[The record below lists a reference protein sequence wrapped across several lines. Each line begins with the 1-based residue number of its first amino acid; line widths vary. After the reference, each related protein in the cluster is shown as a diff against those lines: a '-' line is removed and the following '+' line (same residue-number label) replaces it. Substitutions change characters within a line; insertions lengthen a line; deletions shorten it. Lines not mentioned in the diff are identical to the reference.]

1 MKCCDLSA
9 GGLRE
14 PLVFQ
19 RRQTQSDGMGGQ
31 DLDWVDLFSAK
42 GDVRPLS
49 GREALTGMQR
59 EASVSHRI
67 FIRYRDGL
75 LPSDRIVMRGNPMQI
90 IAIINVEM
98 RNRWLELQCLEG
110 VAT

>member
-14 PLVFQ
+14 TLVFQ

-31 DLDWVDLFSAK
+31 DLDWVDLFSTK

>member
-31 DLDWVDLFSAK
+31 DLDWVDLFSTK

-49 GREALTGMQR
+49 GREAMTGMQR
-59 EASVSHRI
+59 EASVSHCI
-67 FIRYRDGL
+67 FIRYRDGI

>member
-19 RRQTQSDGMGGQ
+19 RRQTQSDGMGGT
-31 DLDWVDLFSAK
+31 DLDWVTLFSTK

-49 GREALTGMQR
+49 GREYLMGMQR

-67 FIRYRDGL
+67 FIRYREDL
-75 LPSDRIVMRGNPMQI
+75 LPSDRVTMRGKPMQI

>member
-31 DLDWVDLFSAK
+31 DLDWVDLFGTK

-98 RNRWLELQCLEG
+98 RNRWLELQCLQG

>member
-31 DLDWVDLFSAK
+31 DLDWVDLFSTK

-75 LPSDRIVMRGNPMQI
+75 LPSDRIVMRGNHMQI

>member
-19 RRQTQSDGMGGQ
+19 RHQTQSDGMGGQ
-31 DLDWVDLFSAK
+31 DLDWVDLFSTK

-49 GREALTGMQR
+49 GREAMTGMQR

-67 FIRYRDGL
+67 FIRYRDGIF
-75 LPSDRIVMRGNPMQI
+75 PSDRIVMRGNPMQI

>member
-19 RRQTQSDGMGGQ
+19 RRQTQSDSMGGQ
-31 DLDWVDLFSAK
+31 DLDWVDLFSTK

-67 FIRYRDGL
+67 FIRYRDGI

>member
-9 GGLRE
+9 GALRE

-31 DLDWVDLFSAK
+31 DIDWVDLFQAN
-42 GDVRPLS
+42 GDVRPLT
-49 GREALTGMQR
+49 GREVLMGMQR

-67 FIRYRDGL
+67 FIRYREDL
-75 LPSDRIVMRGNPMQI
+75 LPSDRIVMRGKPMQI
-90 IAIINVEM
+90 IAIINIEM
-98 RNRWLELQCLEG
+98 RNRWLELQCLQG

>member
-19 RRQTQSDGMGGQ
+19 RCQTQSDGMGGQ
-31 DLDWVDLFSAK
+31 DLDWVDLFNTK

>member
-31 DLDWVDLFSAK
+31 DLDWVDLFSTK

-98 RNRWLELQCLEG
+98 RNRWLELQCLQG

>member
-19 RRQTQSDGMGGQ
+19 RRQTQPDGMGGQ
-31 DLDWVDLFSAK
+31 DLDWVDLFSTK

-75 LPSDRIVMRGNPMQI
+75 LPSDRILMRGKPMQI

-98 RNRWLELQCLEG
+98 RNRWFELQCLEG

>member
-1 MKCCDLSA
+1 LKCCDLSA
-9 GGLRE
+9 GALRE
-14 PLVFQ
+14 PLTFQ
-19 RRQTQSDGMGGQ
+19 RRQTLADGMGGAE
-31 DLDWVDLFSAK
+31 LDWVDLFHTKA
-42 GDVRPLS
+42 DVRPLT

-67 FIRYRDGL
+67 FIRYREDI
-75 LPSDRIVMRGNPMQI
+75 LPSARIIMRTKPMQI
-90 IAIINVEM
+90 IAIINIEM

>member
-1 MKCCDLSA
+1 LKCCDLSA
-9 GGLRE
+9 GALRE

-19 RRQTQSDGMGGQ
+19 RRQTQSDGMGGS
-31 DLDWVDLFSAK
+31 DLDWATLFSTKA
-42 GDVRPLS
+42 DARPLS

-67 FIRYRDGL
+67 FIRYREDL
-75 LPSDRIVMRGNPMQI
+75 LPSDRIIMRGKPMQI

-98 RNRWLELQCLEG
+98 RNRWLELQCLDG

>member
-31 DLDWVDLFSAK
+31 DLDWVDLFSTN

-98 RNRWLELQCLEG
+98 RNRWLELQCLQG

>member
-31 DLDWVDLFSAK
+31 DLDWVDLFSTK

-98 RNRWLELQCLEG
+98 RNRWLELQCLDG

>member
-1 MKCCDLSA
+1 
-9 GGLRE
+9 
-14 PLVFQ
+14 
-19 RRQTQSDGMGGQ
+19 MGGQ
-31 DLDWVDLFSAK
+31 DLDWVDLFSTK

>member
-1 MKCCDLSA
+1 
-9 GGLRE
+9 
-14 PLVFQ
+14 
-19 RRQTQSDGMGGQ
+19 MGGQ
-31 DLDWVDLFSAK
+31 DLDWVDLFSVK

-110 VAT
+110 VVT

>member
-9 GGLRE
+9 GVLRE

-31 DLDWVDLFSAK
+31 DLDWVDLFSVK

-98 RNRWLELQCLEG
+98 RNRWLELQCLQG

>member
-75 LPSDRIVMRGNPMQI
+75 LPSDRVVMRGNPMQI

-98 RNRWLELQCLEG
+98 RNRWLELQCLQG

>member
-1 MKCCDLSA
+1 LKCCDLSA

-31 DLDWVDLFSAK
+31 DLDWVDLFSTN

-98 RNRWLELQCLEG
+98 RNRWLELQCLQG